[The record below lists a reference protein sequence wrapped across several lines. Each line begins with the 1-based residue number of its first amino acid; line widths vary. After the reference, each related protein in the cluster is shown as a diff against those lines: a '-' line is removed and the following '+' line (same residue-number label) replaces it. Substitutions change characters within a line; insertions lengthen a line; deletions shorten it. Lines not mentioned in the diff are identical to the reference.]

1 MNVLRTLAGCLAIM
15 ILCYGPLH
23 AGTFNAF
30 GPQTYVRNTDT
41 PVTVTNSFSILNPNT
56 QYTLHIQNSG
66 VASAVISIN
75 GAQIL
80 VPSDFN
86 PNVTVIDRPV
96 TLQLNNTIAVQVSSA
111 PGTSLAATIIGV
123 DNDLPII
130 TAAAAPPADT
140 FGWNNTN
147 VVVKFTCSDKTSG
160 VAFCPPAVT
169 VSTEAANQVIS
180 GTAADRAGNTASASV
195 TLNID
200 KTAPVISAVAV
211 PPANTFGWNNAT
223 AVTVTFNCLDPLSG
237 IATCTPPAILNAE
250 GANQIAAGTAVDKA
264 GNMAS
269 ASAIINIDR
278 TPPTIAAQAMPAPNA
293 AGWNNTGVNVAF
305 TCADNLSGIASCP
318 PLATVNSEGAN
329 QSISGT
335 ALDKAGNSASAAV
348 VLNIDE
354 TPPLL
359 TATPVPAANSAGWN
373 NSNVTIN
380 FNCSDTLSGVDFCPA
395 QTIATTEGANQVFSG
410 TARDRAGNTSTA
422 SATLNIDKTPPS
434 LKITAPLSGA
444 TVIVP
449 TVTLEGLVTDALSGV
464 AGVTCNGAPAQVS
477 GSALTCGVPLSV
489 GLNTISVVATDVAG
503 NSTTSS
509 LTINFSAT
517 PTITITSPL
526 NLSVVNATPVVVT
539 GTVSDPNATVSVNGT
554 AVSLTSGNFS
564 APIILKEG
572 GNTITVVA
580 QSAGGTPATATISVS
595 LDTTPPHV
603 TIDSPADGTITTAST
618 IAVSGMINDIVPG
631 TVNAQQAT
639 VTVNGIPAQ
648 VLNRNYL
655 LHAVPLSPG
664 PNTITALGTDL
675 AGNTASV
682 SITVVQKAVISQ
694 PTINLVSGDGQT
706 GTIGTPVASPLIV
719 QLKDGTGNPVAGQPV
734 VFKVTGS
741 NGTLSGVAI
750 AGNNGGPTL
759 VVNSD
764 ANGMAQ
770 VTWTLGMRA
779 GAGNNTVKATAAN
792 FVGEVN
798 FGAITLPATP
808 GLISVDSGNNQFGAV
823 GQPLP
828 HPFVL
833 VITDPGHNRLPNIPV
848 TFTVQQG
855 GGFFTSQG
863 SQVPLP
869 GQTNFTSIIV
879 KTDSDGRAMAILTLG
894 QQEGIQN
901 NLVEANFAG
910 NQGFPATFTASGRVA
925 GDPAATSISGVALDN
940 TNLPIAGITMQVE
953 NTALTTQT
961 DQQGQF
967 LLTGVPVGRVKLIA
981 DGATAARPG
990 TWPKLE
996 YELVTVSGTNNTL
1009 GMPVYLLPLDLPHGL
1024 QVDDT
1029 HGGTLTLPD
1038 VPGFSLTIAPG
1049 SVTFPDGGKSGLVS
1063 VTVVHADKVPMTPN
1077 FGQQPRFIV
1086 SIQPAGAHF
1095 NPPAP
1100 MTIPNVDGLSPSE
1113 VTEMYSFDHDLG
1125 SFVAIGTGTVS
1136 KDGSVIKSDPGVGI
1150 IKGGWHCGGNPNP
1163 GGTAATCGPCATCN
1177 GNTCT
1182 ANSIQ
1187 GNTCLNPCIA
1197 NGTGVCAGGHCTG
1210 TNLPAG
1216 TTCNGAGACDGQGNC
1231 TFPNCSVTCNSGN
1244 PCISDLCF
1252 TNQCSP
1258 TPNSLCQQAC
1268 LGQAA
1273 GSPCTVGSVSGTCQN
1288 GICQICGNLPSGN
1301 SCVSG
1306 GQLPG
1311 SCNSSGQCQGSGNQ
1325 CPSGCANCVNGQC
1338 PNACQN
1344 GVQIATPINGI
1355 IDLLPSGV
1363 LSAPIIASPQ
1373 SGTTYSWTINITDD
1387 SDMGRVLGCNITCS
1401 QFTTTGDWQ
1410 IDFSSANLFCT
1421 GTDQGLERMRGGT
1434 ASASVNA
1441 CSSVA
1446 SVGFDLQAQNPDTVD
1461 VRAEILKDINFQSDL
1476 AQILDRI
1483 ACYETSDNPGIG
1495 GQSQFNTNGRPIN
1508 GGIFQLTRF
1517 SNITCADLWNWRSNV
1532 AHGVK
1537 FFQGEI
1543 RAALQYS
1550 QNQLD
1555 TTNDA
1560 RAAFNL
1566 PPCTG
1571 TEVGI
1576 NNGNVVSHG
1585 ILLSN
1590 SVIDINSNLVPLA
1603 CTPLESNA
1611 GCKTVNQQLEI
1622 GQLNREAIR
1631 MYNGGHEHVWQPD
1644 SSLSC
1649 TGRWIVSPINTN
1661 DRRYVERVLEISE
1674 VGSTTRIYGFSCP
1687 DH

>member
-1 MNVLRTLAGCLAIM
+1 MKVLRTLGGFLAISLLSSGS
-15 ILCYGPLH
+15 IY

-30 GPQTYVRNTDT
+30 GPKSYTRTTSAPITVTDT
-41 PVTVTNSFSILNPNT
+41 FSVLNPHT
-56 QYTLHIQNSG
+56 QYTLHVQNFGSS
-66 VASAVISIN
+66 SALISVN
-75 GAQIL
+75 GIQIL
-80 VPSDFN
+80 SPSDFN
-86 PNVTVIDRPV
+86 PNVSVIDRPV
-96 TLQLNNTIAVQVSSA
+96 TLQLNNTIAVQLRSA
-111 PGTSLAATIIGV
+111 PGSSLTASIIGV
-123 DNDLPII
+123 DNDLPVI
-130 TAAAAPPADT
+130 TASATPPADT
-140 FGWNNTN
+140 FRWNNAN
-147 VVVKFTCSDKTSG
+147 VIVTFTCSDKTSG
-160 VAFCPPAVT
+160 VAFCPQAVT
-169 VSTEAANQVIS
+169 VSTEAANQVIT

-200 KTAPVISAVAV
+200 KTAPAISAVAV

-223 AVTVTFNCLDPLSG
+223 AVTVTFNCLDILSG

-269 ASAIINIDR
+269 ASATVSIDR
-278 TPPTIAAQAMPAPNA
+278 TPPTITPQASPVPNA

-305 TCADNLSGIASCP
+305 TCADSLSGIASCP
-318 PLATVNSEGAN
+318 ALAKVNSEGAN
-329 QSISGT
+329 QNIPGT

-354 TPPLL
+354 TPPTV
-359 TATPVPAANSAGWN
+359 TATPVPAPNSAGWN

-395 QTIATTEGANQVFSG
+395 QTIVTAEGANQVFSG
-410 TARDRAGNTSTA
+410 TARDRAGNTATA
-422 SATLNIDKTPPS
+422 SATLNIDETPPS

-464 AGVTCNGAPAQVS
+464 AGATCNGAPAQVS

-526 NLSVVNATPVVVT
+526 NLSVVNATPVVVN
-539 GTVSDPNATVSVNGT
+539 GAVSDPNATVSVNGT
-554 AVSLTSGNFS
+554 TVPLTSGNFS
-564 APIILKEG
+564 VPIILKEG

-639 VTVNGIPAQ
+639 VTVNGMPAQ

-719 QLKDGTGNPVAGQPV
+719 QLKNGTGNPVAGQPV

-741 NGTLSGVAI
+741 NGTLSGTAI

-764 ANGMAQ
+764 ANGLAQ

-792 FVGEVN
+792 FIGEVN

-855 GGFFTSQG
+855 GGFFTGQG

-869 GQTNFTSIIV
+869 GQTNFTNIIV

-940 TNLPIAGITMQVE
+940 TNIPIAGITIQVE
-953 NTALTTQT
+953 NTALTTQS
-961 DQQGQF
+961 DPQGQF
-967 LLTGVPVGRVKLIA
+967 LLTGVPVGHVKLIA

-1024 QVDDT
+1024 QVDET

-1049 SVTFPDGGKSGLVS
+1049 SATFPDGGKSGLVS
-1063 VTVVHADKVPMTPN
+1063 VTLVHADKVPMTPN

-1100 MTIPNVDGLSPSE
+1100 MTIPNVDGLSPGE

-1125 SFVAIGTGTVS
+1125 SFVAIGTGTAS

-1150 IKGGWHCGGNPNP
+1150 VKGGWHCGGNSNSTGSSGSLSVSLGPNP
-1163 GGTAATCGPCATCN
+1163 VHLDLGQTAAV
-1177 GNTCT
+1177 T
-1182 ANSIQ
+1182 AS
-1187 GNTCLNPCIA
+1187 
-1197 NGTGVCAGGHCTG
+1197 
-1210 TNLPAG
+1210 
-1216 TTCNGAGACDGQGNC
+1216 GA
-1231 TFPNCSVTCNSGN
+1231 P
-1244 PCISDLCF
+1244 
-1252 TNQCSP
+1252 
-1258 TPNSLCQQAC
+1258 
-1268 LGQAA
+1268 
-1273 GSPCTVGSVSGTCQN
+1273 
-1288 GICQICGNLPSGN
+1288 
-1301 SCVSG
+1301 
-1306 GQLPG
+1306 
-1311 SCNSSGQCQGSGNQ
+1311 
-1325 CPSGCANCVNGQC
+1325 
-1338 PNACQN
+1338 
-1344 GVQIATPINGI
+1344 PING
-1355 IDLLPSGV
+1355 V
-1363 LSAPIIASPQ
+1363 
-1373 SGTTYSWTINITDD
+1373 YSN
-1387 SDMGRVLGCNITCS
+1387 
-1401 QFTTTGDWQ
+1401 WQ
-1410 IDFSSANLFCT
+1410 ITHQNFDASVAFASQPPCPDASSCANSLTAQGASSGSLCGTADLSVTFTCT
-1421 GTDQGLERMRGGT
+1421 KTNRSVTGT
-1434 ASASVNA
+1434 ASLDVGCRGSSAAQCRTACASQENLGMCGTPCSLAGVTSIPFDPTTHACWRVRVPNTSNGTWFCYFDYATPTSPGFQNLCCPNNCQGNA
-1441 CSSVA
+1441 NTPWIGAGEGQFDCTVA
-1446 SVGFDLQAQNPDTVD
+1446 ERCDSGSFGPPD
-1461 VRAEILKDINFQSDL
+1461 
-1476 AQILDRI
+1476 
-1483 ACYETSDNPGIG
+1483 GIG
-1495 GQSQFNTNGRPIN
+1495 PGSI
-1508 GGIFQLTRF
+1508 
-1517 SNITCADLWNWRSNV
+1517 
-1532 AHGVK
+1532 
-1537 FFQGEI
+1537 
-1543 RAALQYS
+1543 
-1550 QNQLD
+1550 
-1555 TTNDA
+1555 
-1560 RAAFNL
+1560 
-1566 PPCTG
+1566 CT
-1571 TEVGI
+1571 
-1576 NNGNVVSHG
+1576 
-1585 ILLSN
+1585 
-1590 SVIDINSNLVPLA
+1590 LA
-1603 CTPLESNA
+1603 NPN
-1611 GCKTVNQQLEI
+1611 
-1622 GQLNREAIR
+1622 
-1631 MYNGGHEHVWQPD
+1631 
-1644 SSLSC
+1644 
-1649 TGRWIVSPINTN
+1649 
-1661 DRRYVERVLEISE
+1661 
-1674 VGSTTRIYGFSCP
+1674 
-1687 DH
+1687 

>member
-1 MNVLRTLAGCLAIM
+1 MKILRALAGCAALTF
-15 ILCYGPLH
+15 LYCSSLN

-30 GPQTYVRNTDT
+30 GPQTYVRNTAT
-41 PVTVTNSFSILNPNT
+41 PVTLTNSFSILNPNT
-56 QYTLHIQNSG
+56 QYTLNIQNSG
-66 VASAVISIN
+66 AASAVIAIN
-75 GAQIL
+75 GTQIL
-80 VPSDFN
+80 GPGDFSDATAIN
-86 PNVTVIDRPV
+86 RPV
-96 TLQLNNTIAVQVSSA
+96 TLRLNNTIAVQLRSA
-111 PGTSLAATIIGV
+111 SGTSLKVTIIGV
-123 DNDLPII
+123 DNDLPVI
-130 TAAAAPPADT
+130 TASAAPTADT
-140 FGWNNTN
+140 FGWNNMN

-169 VSTEAANQVIS
+169 VSTEAANQVIT

-200 KTAPVISAVAV
+200 KTVPVISAVAV

-278 TPPTIAAQAMPAPNA
+278 TPPTIAAQATPAPNA

-305 TCADNLSGIASCP
+305 TCADSLSGIASCP
-318 PLATVNSEGAN
+318 PPATVNSEGAN

-354 TPPLL
+354 TRPTV

-380 FNCSDTLSGVDFCPA
+380 FNCSDTLSGVDFCPT

-410 TARDRAGNTSTA
+410 PARDRAGNTSTA
-422 SATLNIDKTPPS
+422 SAALNIDKTPPS

-449 TVTLEGLVTDALSGV
+449 TVTLEGLVTDTLSGV
-464 AGVTCNGAPAQVS
+464 AGVTCNGTPAQVS

-489 GLNTISVVATDVAG
+489 GLNMISVVATDAAG
-503 NSTTSS
+503 NATTSS

-517 PTITITSPL
+517 PTISITSPL

-539 GTVSDPNATVSVNGT
+539 GTVSDPNATVNVNGT
-554 AVSLTSGNFS
+554 AVPLTSGNFS
-564 APIILKEG
+564 VPIILKEG

-639 VTVNGIPAQ
+639 VTVNGMPAQ

-694 PTINLVSGDGQT
+694 PTINLVSGAGQT
-706 GTIGTPVASPLIV
+706 GTIGTPVASPLMV

-750 AGNNGGPTL
+750 AGSNGGPTL

-779 GAGNNTVKATAAN
+779 GAGNNTVKATATN

-833 VITDPGHNRLPNIPV
+833 VVTDPGHNRLPNIPV

-940 TNLPIAGITMQVE
+940 TNIPIAGVTIQVE
-953 NTALTTQT
+953 NTALTTQS

-1100 MTIPNVDGLSPSE
+1100 MTIPNVDGLTPGE

-1163 GGTAATCGPCATCN
+1163 GGTAATCGPCASCN
-1177 GNTCT
+1177 GNICVP
-1182 ANSIQ
+1182 NSNQ
-1187 GNTCLNPCIA
+1187 GRPCLNPCV
-1197 NGTGVCAGGHCTG
+1197 TSGVGACTG
-1210 TNLPAG
+1210 GQCTGSNLPAG
-1216 TTCNGAGACDGQGNC
+1216 TSCNGAGVCDGQGNC

-1244 PCISDLCF
+1244 PCIIDLCF
-1252 TNQCSP
+1252 NNQCNP
-1258 TPNSLCQQAC
+1258 TPNPQCQQAC
-1268 LGQAA
+1268 NGQAN
-1273 GSPCTVGSVSGTCQN
+1273 GSSCSVGGFSGSCANGQCNTCPSLPNGTACMITGNQPGTC
-1288 GICQICGNLPSGN
+1288 
-1301 SCVSG
+1301 SG
-1306 GQLPG
+1306 GQCQPNPCAGQANGTACSVAGAAGVCLSSQCAIQGCRGQNTNTPCNAGGSVPG
-1311 SCNSSGQCQGSGNQ
+1311 NCTPDSQGVLQCTGSANQ
-1325 CPSGCANCVNGQC
+1325 CPSSCNGGSCANGNCQNLS
-1338 PNACQN
+1338 CQN
-1344 GVQIATPINGI
+1344 GAGPLTGCPDCNTCQGGTCVVDGSLLGAPCTSPDKCSFGQCGLAFGSPPTGQCINLYPKPC
-1355 IDLLPSGV
+1355 DD
-1363 LSAPIIASPQ
+1363 Q
-1373 SGTTYSWTINITDD
+1373 NICTDD
-1387 SDMGRVLGCNITCS
+1387 SCTPGPGTCN
-1401 QFTTTGDWQ
+1401 
-1410 IDFSSANLFCT
+1410 N
-1421 GTDQGLERMRGGT
+1421 
-1434 ASASVNA
+1434 
-1441 CSSVA
+1441 
-1446 SVGFDLQAQNPDTVD
+1446 
-1461 VRAEILKDINFQSDL
+1461 ILKPQSDL
-1476 AQILDRI
+1476 DLINVMVQV
-1483 ACYETSDNPGIG
+1483 TSDFATLSNQCPKRTQSNVLYDVDGCSTAGLTFGTNVQNPMVQVWLPAHP
-1495 GQSQFNTNGRPIN
+1495 GQSLLNV
-1508 GGIFQLTRF
+1508 GGNSTAFGADQSTSLLTSASQAFDLPCNQHDICYQTCHKGDLTLARAQCDSQLLSDAQRVCNRAYPPACPYDF
-1517 SNITCADLWNWRSNV
+1517 ITCNKVGGYFD
-1532 AHGVK
+1532 
-1537 FFQGEI
+1537 Q
-1543 RAALQYS
+1543 RAQCLSYATDYYDVVRAVGNL
-1550 QNQLD
+1550 
-1555 TTNDA
+1555 
-1560 RAAFNL
+1560 AAFK
-1566 PPCTG
+1566 
-1571 TEVGI
+1571 
-1576 NNGNVVSHG
+1576 SR
-1585 ILLSN
+1585 
-1590 SVIDINSNLVPLA
+1590 
-1603 CTPLESNA
+1603 
-1611 GCKTVNQQLEI
+1611 Q
-1622 GQLNREAIR
+1622 
-1631 MYNGGHEHVWQPD
+1631 
-1644 SSLSC
+1644 
-1649 TGRWIVSPINTN
+1649 
-1661 DRRYVERVLEISE
+1661 
-1674 VGSTTRIYGFSCP
+1674 TTYCQCCP
-1687 DH
+1687 